1 MALPLLIGLIRVG
14 TVVYKVAKNKAAQ
27 EMARN
32 LIKKGFGKATQSAG
46 KKPPKNLTASKASE
60 IIATKTPTVSTRI
73 GSALKTKSNK
83 VTKGSPGAEK
93 GSIVVGS
100 TRTGARKTGDKVIG
114 GGVIA
119 IPAGAGIA
127 YLKDKLND
135 ANADIKESKSAE
147 ARAKA
152 RADKEIINA
161 ALAKAMLEDKESSA
175 PKKSV
180 NPKTRSESSAPIE
193 SKRPR
198 KRPANLKDG
207 GMPMVMKDGK
217 KIPAYAADG
226 VGKMMKGGMPKK
238 KKAASNYAYGGMAKA
253 KPRTGNTDYRMGG
266 MFMKSGKK

>member
-1 MALPLLIGLIRVG
+1 MVAPVVIGLIRVG
-14 TVVYKVAKNKAAQ
+14 MIVYKVAKSKAAQ
-27 EMARN
+27 DMAKK
-32 LIKKGFGKATQSAG
+32 LVAKGFGKPVQSAG
-46 KKPPKNLTASKASE
+46 KKPPKNLTPSKVAE
-60 IIATKTPTVSTRI
+60 IIKTKTPKLDTKI
-73 GSALKTKSNK
+73 GSALKTKPNK

-100 TRTGARKTGDKVIG
+100 SRASANKLGNKVIG

-135 ANADIKESKSAE
+135 ANS
-147 ARAKA
+147 

-253 KPRTGNTDYRMGG
+253 KPRTGSTDYRMGG

>member
-1 MALPLLIGLIRVG
+1 MAD
-14 TVVYKVAKNKAAQ
+14 KV
-27 EMARN
+27 
-32 LIKKGFGKATQSAG
+32 
-46 KKPPKNLTASKASE
+46 
-60 IIATKTPTVSTRI
+60 KTPTRSNVISMLKKGLGFPDLTTNQ
-73 GSALKTKSNK
+73 LKTKVASLSQAA
-83 VTKGSPGAEK
+83 VKGAIRKSGLGGAALMAAFDVAMKFAPPEGEGK
-93 GSIVVGS
+93 GVDPLNLFGPKKKKDRVDKKAVEAAVKEAVGS
-100 TRTGARKTGDKVIG
+100 DT
-114 GGVIA
+114 
-119 IPAGAGIA
+119 
-127 YLKDKLND
+127 
-135 ANADIKESKSAE
+135 
-147 ARAKA
+147 
-152 RADKEIINA
+152 
-161 ALAKAMLEDKESSA
+161 A

>member
-1 MALPLLIGLIRVG
+1 MADVNNTPVPSKSKIMRILNGAAGLKDLTPNQRMLKLADMSKVNVKNLIRLG
-14 TVVYKVAKNKAAQ
+14 GIKGAA
-27 EMARN
+27 
-32 LIKKGFGKATQSAG
+32 
-46 KKPPKNLTASKASE
+46 LTAAVDMAMRFLPEAKEQGKGVDPLNLFGPKKKKDRVDKKAVE
-60 IIATKTPTVSTRI
+60 AAVKE
-73 GSALKTKSNK
+73 A
-83 VTKGSPGAEK
+83 
-93 GSIVVGS
+93 VGS
-100 TRTGARKTGDKVIG
+100 DT
-114 GGVIA
+114 
-119 IPAGAGIA
+119 
-127 YLKDKLND
+127 
-135 ANADIKESKSAE
+135 
-147 ARAKA
+147 
-152 RADKEIINA
+152 
-161 ALAKAMLEDKESSA
+161 A

-226 VGKMMKGGMPKK
+226 VGKMMKGGMAKK